1 MRTVADNLRVL
12 GDFDDSGDVTGWVP
26 VTHRIWD
33 YENLGCVLYVDRGV
47 SVTADVSEGTGELD
61 AVTVVGR
68 GFTAMIWPRMY
79 ELELFENG
87 FGYADRWG
95 TMVMYLSPSDPRK
108 LAPMLP
114 EDNLDSS
121 GWDRGAAR
129 RLRALAEC
137 CGSDI
142 AGESEVVALGGGMTV
157 EVFRGKPDDDD
168 CPPNARVVFD
178 DDCVLLELK
187 GLLCPGED
195 SVIIGQSYSSV
206 EIRLPTGGLSRWI
219 ARAARRLR
227 ARIREHPQGGGDSV
241 EDD

>member
-1 MRTVADNLRVL
+1 
-12 GDFDDSGDVTGWVP
+12 
-26 VTHRIWD
+26 
-33 YENLGCVLYVDRGV
+33 
-47 SVTADVSEGTGELD
+47 
-61 AVTVVGR
+61 
-68 GFTAMIWPRMY
+68 MIWPWMY
-79 ELELFENG
+79 ELGLYEYG

-95 TMVMYLSPSDPRK
+95 TIVMYTPSSDPRK

-157 EVFRGKPDDDD
+157 EVFRGEPDDDD

-178 DDCVLLELK
+178 DDCVLLEFK
-187 GLLCPGED
+187 GLLFPGEG

-219 ARAARRLR
+219 VCAARRLR
-227 ARIREHPQGGGDSV
+227 ARIRFHLRTASGVGHDLHCPSPPAHAQESV
-241 EDD
+241 PAR